1 MGQNTGPHPKQEYC
15 ESVPHGGETVKIDKD
30 MGSGHTQFLSK
41 IFLSLEHSAM
51 TEHQDQSK
59 EIYRIVHLYDVIAK
73 KTLKD
78 RAPFRLN

>member
-1 MGQNTGPHPKQEYC
+1 
-15 ESVPHGGETVKIDKD
+15 